1 MTMPIM
7 AFTWFG
13 IAAPLMVGVM
23 NKKSFFRNPLKFLLT
38 NITIAGLGG
47 AIANSIAWR
56 LYEGPMV

>member
-1 MTMPIM
+1 MPIM

-13 IAAPLMVGVM
+13 IATPIMVGVF
-23 NKKSFFRNPLKFLLT
+23 NLKSFKRNPLLFLLT
-38 NITIAGLGG
+38 NVTLSGLGG